1 MANKICV
8 VTGGNRG
15 IGYEIVKAL
24 ALQGAEVVMVSRDA
38 EQGRTAL
45 RQIQAEAPE
54 VKVTV
59 LVGDLGTI
67 SGTQQLA
74 NDLLD
79 KPTGIDALINNAGV
93 WPTKKMVN
101 ADGLEIGF
109 MVNFLA
115 PFMLSHLLRKKLA
128 ASAPARIVH
137 VNAGLYVKGAVDLS
151 RTPYGRDFSRI
162 RTYANTKLCGV
173 LTLAQEAALLAN
185 DGITVNMVHP
195 GVVNTNLGQMDGP
208 MGWLMKQIKRSW
220 MTPAQGAVAPVWLA
234 TSAGT
239 ADKTGLYFNEK
250 EEMPL
255 DMVAKDEKLAHDLWR
270 FAEETAGLNRNP
282 AQQD

>member
-1 MANKICV
+1 MASKVCV

-24 ALQGAEVVMVSRDA
+24 ALQDVNVIMVSRDG
-38 EQGRTAL
+38 ERGRAAL
-45 RQIQAEAPE
+45 KQMQAEAPE
-54 VKVTV
+54 AKVTV

-79 KPTGIDALINNAGV
+79 KLTRIDVLINNAGV

-101 ADGLEIGF
+101 ADELEMGF

-115 PFMLSHLLRKKLA
+115 PFMLSHLLREKLA
-128 ASAPARIVH
+128 ASSPARIVH
-137 VNAGLYVKGAVDLS
+137 VNAGLYVKGNVDLS
-151 RTPYGRDFSRI
+151 KTPYGSDFSRI
-162 RTYANTKLCGV
+162 RTYANTKLCSV

-220 MTPAQGAVAPVWLA
+220 MAPSQGAVAPVRLA
-234 TSAGT
+234 TSADV

-250 EEMPL
+250 AEMPL
-255 DMVAKDEKLAHDLWR
+255 AAVAQDEQLAHALWR
-270 FAEETAGLNRNP
+270 FAIEATGLNHNL
-282 AQQD
+282 A

>member
-1 MANKICV
+1 MTSKVCV

-24 ALQGAEVVMVSRDA
+24 ALQDVNVIMVSRDG
-38 EQGRTAL
+38 ERGRAAL
-45 RQIQAEAPE
+45 KQMQAEAPE
-54 VKVTV
+54 AKVTV

-79 KPTGIDALINNAGV
+79 KLTRIDVLINNAGV

-101 ADGLEIGF
+101 ADGLEMGF

-115 PFMLSHLLRKKLA
+115 PFMLSHLLREKLA
-128 ASAPARIVH
+128 ASSPARIVH
-137 VNAGLYVKGAVDLS
+137 VNAGLYVKGNVDLS
-151 RTPYGRDFSRI
+151 KTPYGSDFSRI
-162 RTYANTKLCGV
+162 RTYANTKLCSV

-220 MTPAQGAVAPVWLA
+220 MAPSQGAVAPVWLA
-234 TSAGT
+234 TSADV

-250 EEMPL
+250 AEMPL
-255 DMVAKDEKLAHDLWR
+255 AAVAQDEQLAHALWR
-270 FAEETAGLNRNP
+270 FAIEATGLNHNL
-282 AQQD
+282 A